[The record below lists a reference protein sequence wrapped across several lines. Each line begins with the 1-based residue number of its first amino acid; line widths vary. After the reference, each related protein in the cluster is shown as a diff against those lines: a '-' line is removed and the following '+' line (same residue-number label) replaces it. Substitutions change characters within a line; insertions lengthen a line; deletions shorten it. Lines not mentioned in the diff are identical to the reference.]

1 MTKPTTT
8 PTEIDLLR
16 DELATHGKTC
26 DCAHKL
32 MCEDREVW
40 LLSQIEP
47 TKYTSPRKSVPNQIQ
62 RIEEELNAAH
72 IPKEVW
78 IGTDSTA
85 DRVTWLITR
94 NKLNQQNSRS
104 RHTALQNCA
113 EVIEAAL
120 ISTDS
125 PEWREAAEY
134 ALQLAGRRQSKRMI

>member
-1 MTKPTTT
+1 MSDNSALK
-8 PTEIDLLR
+8 
-16 DELATHGKTC
+16 
-26 DCAHKL
+26 
-32 MCEDREVW
+32 
-40 LLSQIEP
+40 
-47 TKYTSPRKSVPNQIQ
+47 
-62 RIEEELNAAH
+62 RIEQELNDANV
-72 IPKEVW
+72 PKEVW

-125 PEWREAAEY
+125 PEWREAAKY
-134 ALQLAGRRQSKRMI
+134 ALQLAGRRQGDR